1 MDTLHLS
8 LFQANINWKSVS
20 SNLLHYESCLAKR
33 NIQTDVLIF
42 PEMFNTGFV
51 VDTIQLAES
60 MDGESVSFLRRI
72 AHKFDTAVVASL
84 AIKEKK
90 HYYNRLLWVNPNGSI
105 QSYDKKHLFRMAS
118 EEQLLTKGKEQLL
131 IEYKGW
137 RFLPLI
143 CYDLRFPVWS
153 RNGRKGDSF
162 LYDCLLYI
170 ANWPSGRMSVFNTLL
185 KARAIENQAFVIAV
199 NRVGNDGNNL
209 HYIGESQI
217 IDPIGQRLLHASHEE
232 TLIDITLHKD
242 ELQHYRTR
250 FRYLDWIILPY
261 WMNR

>member
-1 MDTLHLS
+1 MVK
-8 LFQANINWKSVS
+8 A
-20 SNLLHYESCLAKR
+20 C
-33 NIQTDVLIF
+33 
-42 PEMFNTGFV
+42 
-51 VDTIQLAES
+51 
-60 MDGESVSFLRRI
+60 FLRRI

-162 LYDCLLYI
+162 YTTVCFIL
-170 ANWPSGRMSVFNTLL
+170 
-185 KARAIENQAFVIAV
+185 
-199 NRVGNDGNNL
+199 
-209 HYIGESQI
+209 
-217 IDPIGQRLLHASHEE
+217 PIGLPDACRCS
-232 TLIDITLHKD
+232 
-242 ELQHYRTR
+242 
-250 FRYLDWIILPY
+250 ILY
-261 WMNR
+261 